1 MVDLTRDSQGRVR
14 ARLLDLGPGRSGET
28 YRGWLA
34 ERGEDFRSR
43 VGIATLDPFQ
53 GYKNAIDDQLEDA
66 VAVLD
71 AFHVVRLAGDALD
84 RCRRRVQQQLHGH
97 RGLAGDPLYRARRTL
112 HTGAGLLT
120 DRQAARLHALF
131 AVEDHVEV
139 EATWGIYQRMIGAYR
154 HPDRARGRELMTA
167 LIDSIATTS
176 RRRWSRSS
184 PSAGP

>member
-71 AFHVVRLAGDALD
+71 AFYDD
-84 RCRRRVQQQLHGH
+84 
-97 RGLAGDPLYRARRTL
+97 
-112 HTGAGLLT
+112 LL
-120 DRQAARLHALF
+120 
-131 AVEDHVEV
+131 VMP
-139 EATWGIYQRMIGAYR
+139 TWGR
-154 HPDRARGRELMTA
+154 RGPLSRGFVTA
-167 LIDSIATTS
+167 G
-176 RRRWSRSS
+176 
-184 PSAGP
+184 SA